1 MFMRGVGLKSCRN
14 YRGLSVEEARKSR
27 IIHEVIEKRLKQKHA
42 ARDLGISTRQVRRLV
57 RKVKKGG
64 EIGLI
69 HGLVNQ
75 KSNHSFS
82 EEKDQ
87 KILELWKNKYM
98 QHDFNFTH
106 FTNKLNEKENIKVS
120 VEKVTQLLNKNG
132 HVSIYSKKQRKHRK
146 KRPRKLHFGEMI
158 QQDTSPHD
166 WLGIGVEY
174 HLVVA
179 IDDAT
184 SKILF
189 MKLFDSDGTL
199 ANMEAFKAIMVKHGL
214 PVSYYVDGASW
225 FTVTRH
231 GNGTINQV
239 VNRKDYETQIE
250 RALKELGV
258 DLIIAGSSQAKGRVE
273 RSNRTLQ
280 DRLISELKL
289 EGIKTLE
296 KANEYIQNVF
306 IDDHNKRFA
315 VEPMEPNSAFIRF
328 VSKEALDYILCVK
341 FYNRVKNDNTI
352 RKSKYYEL
360 QLLPSEKRYSWA
372 RAKVEI
378 NIMIGGN
385 IEVRHNDTRELI
397 PYEIIEQKNI
407 KEFKY
412 AKQALK

>member
-1 MFMRGVGLKSCRN
+1 M
-14 YRGLSVEEARKSR
+14 EEARKSR
-27 IIHEVIEKRLKQKHA
+27 IIHEIINKRLKQKHA
-42 ARDLGISTRQVRRLV
+42 AGELGISTRQVRRLV
-57 RKVKKGG
+57 KKMKREG

-69 HGLVNQ
+69 HGLVGK
-75 KSNHSFS
+75 KSNYSFP
-82 EEKDQ
+82 EEKDK
-87 KILELWKNKYM
+87 KILELWENKYM
-98 QHDFNFTH
+98 QHEFNFTH
-106 FTNKLNEKENIKVS
+106 FTNKLNEKEKIKVS

-132 HVSIYSKKQRKHRK
+132 HVSIYSKKQRKHRR
-146 KRPRKLHFGEMI
+146 KRSRKLCFGEMI

-174 HLVVA
+174 HMVVA

-184 SKILF
+184 SRILF

-199 ANMEAFKAIMVKHGL
+199 ANMEAFKAIMDKYGL
-214 PVSYYVDGASW
+214 PGCYYVDGASW
-225 FTVTRH
+225 FNVTRH

-258 DLIIAGSSQAKGRVE
+258 KLIIAGSPQAKGRVE

-289 EGIKTLE
+289 ENIKTLQ
-296 KANEYIQNVF
+296 KANEYIQNIF

-315 VEPMEPNSAFIRF
+315 VAPIEPKTAFIRF
-328 VSKEALDYILCVK
+328 VSKEALNHILSVR
-341 FYNRVKNDNTI
+341 FFNRVKNDNTI

-360 QLLPSEKRYSWA
+360 QLLPSKKRYSWA
-372 RAKVEI
+372 KAKVEVS
-378 NIMIGGN
+378 IMIGGY
-385 IEVRHNDTRELI
+385 IEVRNNDTRELI

-412 AKQALK
+412 AKQALI